1 MPWNDDRWKDS
12 YDSWKLA
19 SPDDEYDDPCDHD
32 DYDVDIL
39 EGRARCHRC
48 GESWY
53 CSDEEVL
60 RQIDHE
66 AAYAAWEEKENRRQW
81 WDNLRYSIRHPLRV
95 IHWQM
100 QKRGWFQPHV
110 MTDDDIPF

>member
-1 MPWNDDRWKDS
+1 MAD
-12 YDSWKLA
+12 
-19 SPDDEYDDPCDHD
+19 DDECDDHCNHD

-53 CSDEEVL
+53 VTEDEVL

-66 AAYAAWEEKENRRQW
+66 VAYAAWEESENRRQW
-81 WDNLRYSIRHPLRV
+81 WRDLYYKLTVWLRPYRKWRARRS
-95 IHWQM
+95 
-100 QKRGWFQPHV
+100 GF
-110 MTDDDIPF
+110 DDGIPF